1 MIKKLRV
8 KFIIL
13 SSFSLLLLLGIIV
26 VSSNFLAYRQ
36 LVENA
41 DIVLERLNEN
51 GGRPNKE
58 NEPPQNGE
66 KQKPEGLKD
75 DKQIKSSDKIWHKA
89 AMSSEIMYEARFFT
103 VIIGTD
109 GEIYSVN
116 TDNIAMVDQDTAKAY
131 GESIYSKNKTKGFA
145 GDFRYLKTD
154 TENSCTILFLD
165 CGRNLATFKTS
176 LVINVTIS
184 FIGLI
189 IIFIIIVICSKKI
202 VCPVSE
208 SYEKQKQF
216 ISIAGHEIKTPIT
229 IIDADAELLSMEIG
243 EDNEWLQDICTQTK
257 RMATLTN
264 DLLSLSRMDENRQ
277 QFTMIDFPISDVVE
291 ETIYSFQTLAKSK
304 GKNIKSDIT
313 PMLSYNGD
321 ESAIRQVV
329 GILLD
334 NAIKYAKPDK
344 DIEVKLEKKNK
355 NIILCVTNS
364 SEPIS
369 EEQLGQFFDRFY
381 RTEQS
386 NKSGTG
392 GYGLGLSIAKSIV
405 EKHKGRINATAP
417 SEGAVQITVVLP

>member
-1 MIKKLRV
+1 MIKKLRA

-26 VSSNFLAYRQ
+26 VSSNFLAYRE

-41 DIVLERLNEN
+41 DMVLERLNEN
-51 GGRPNKE
+51 GGRPSKDIK
-58 NEPPQNGE
+58 PPQNAKIQ
-66 KQKPEGLKD
+66 KQDNPKD
-75 DKQIKSSDKIWHKA
+75 DKRIWNNA
-89 AMSSEIMYEARFFT
+89 AMSLETMYEARFFT
-103 VIIGTD
+103 VKVGTN
-109 GEIYSVN
+109 GEIYSVD
-116 TDNIAMVDQDTAKAY
+116 TDNIAMVDNDTAMTY
-131 GESIYSKNKTKGFA
+131 GESIYSKNKTSGFA
-145 GDFRYLKTD
+145 DDFRYLKT
-154 TENSCTILFLD
+154 ENEDSCTIMFLD
-165 CGRNLATFKTS
+165 CGRSLGTFKTS
-176 LVINVTIS
+176 LLINITIS

-189 IIFIIIVICSKKI
+189 IIFVIIVICSKKI
-202 VCPVSE
+202 VRPVSE

-304 GKNIKSDIT
+304 EKHIKADIT

-344 DIEVKLEKKNK
+344 DIEVRLEKKNK
-355 NIILCVTNS
+355 NIILTVINS
-364 SEPIS
+364 SDPIS
-369 EEQLGQFFDRFY
+369 EEQLDQFFDRFY

-405 EKHKGRINATAP
+405 EKHKGKINATAP
-417 SEGAVQITVVLP
+417 NTETVQITVVLP